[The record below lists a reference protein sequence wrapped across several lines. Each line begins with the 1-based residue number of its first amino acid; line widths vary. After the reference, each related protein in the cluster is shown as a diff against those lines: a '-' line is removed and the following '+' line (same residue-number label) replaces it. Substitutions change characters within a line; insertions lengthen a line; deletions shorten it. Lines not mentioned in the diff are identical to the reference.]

1 MLMPSVLITGANR
14 GLGLEFAKQ
23 YGADDWRVF
32 ACCRDPEKAGALKE
46 LAGAS
51 DGAITM
57 HSLEISQAGSVSSL
71 AETLRGEAIDIL
83 LNNAGI
89 YGDEERDDFGK
100 IDYEIWA
107 RTFRVNV
114 MGAMMMTEAFL
125 ENVVSGEQKVIAFMS
140 SLMGSIADNG
150 SGGCYMYRSSKAA
163 LNAMV
168 KSLSIDLKKR
178 GLSTVILHPGWVETD
193 MGGANAPLQP
203 PESIAGMRKVLDKLQ
218 ESDSGKFLSYTGAEL
233 PW

>member
-1 MLMPSVLITGANR
+1 MPTVLITGANR
-14 GLGLEFAKQ
+14 GLGLEFVKQ
-23 YGADDWRVF
+23 YSADDWRVF
-32 ACCRDPEKAGALKE
+32 ACCRDPEKAGELKE

-51 DGAITM
+51 DGAITL
-57 HSLEISQAGSVSSL
+57 HTLDVSQAGSISSL
-71 AETLRGEAIDIL
+71 AAALRGEALDIL

-89 YGDEERDDFGK
+89 YGDESRDDFGK
-100 IDYEIWA
+100 IDYEMWA

-114 MGAMMMTEAFL
+114 MGAMMVTEAFL
-125 ENVVSGEQKVIAFMS
+125 ENVVSSKKKVIAFMS

-168 KSLSIDLKKR
+168 KSLSIDLKSR
-178 GLSTVILHPGWVETD
+178 GLRTVILHPGWVETD

-218 ESDSGKFLSYTGAEL
+218 ESDSGKFLSYAGAEL